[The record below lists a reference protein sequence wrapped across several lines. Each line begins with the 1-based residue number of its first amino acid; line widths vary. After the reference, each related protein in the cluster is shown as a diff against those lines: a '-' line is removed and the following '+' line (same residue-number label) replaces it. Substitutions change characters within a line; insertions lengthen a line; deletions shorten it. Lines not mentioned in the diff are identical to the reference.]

1 MHELPGTQSRVGA
14 TAQVLWGQSR
24 THRRI
29 APTKGR
35 RYAAR
40 LHNGALGAATLLAAL
55 GVSGAARADVSSWL
69 YLGGG
74 ASRLDDRSAEPRF
87 SPDLQLDTGIGTPP
101 ADSLIFGGLF
111 RMQTHFG
118 RGTDLGL
125 LVRGATH
132 GFVNGDWGLAVDAGP
147 YVRWWGVGSNG
158 VWGGLNLGAPW
169 GITASANAGF
179 GSEESQTYSFTI
191 GIDFARLTV
200 YRRSG
205 EEWWRNPFPAYRP
218 DEKF

>member
-1 MHELPGTQSRVGA
+1 MHELRGTQLRVSAPVHGARAAA
-14 TAQVLWGQSR
+14 TASR
-24 THRRI
+24 AVR
-29 APTKGR
+29 
-35 RYAAR
+35 
-40 LHNGALGAATLLAAL
+40 ALVGVSALLAAT
-55 GVSGAARADVSSWL
+55 GASTPARADVSSWL

-87 SPDLQLDTGIGTPP
+87 SPDLQLDTGLGTPP
-101 ADSLIFGGLF
+101 ADSLILGGLL

-132 GFVNGDWGLAVDAGP
+132 GFVNGDWGLAVDVGP
-147 YVRWWGVGSNG
+147 YQRWWGVGSSG

-169 GITASANAGF
+169 GITASASAGF

-191 GIDFARLTV
+191 GIDLARLTV

-205 EEWWRNPFPAYRP
+205 EDWWRNPFPAYRP
-218 DEKF
+218 EEKF